1 MNAQMPATRTA
12 AASSPIFMIEPCP
25 NWRSI
30 WVRAPFNADSRALA
44 AFSCS
49 FSMRISSKLSEVHTL
64 GARPDGKFAP
74 LRVAFG
80 PLEQP
85 GPHAVQLGHS
95 AIGRHCGPAPADRG
109 LGGVNGSAR
118 LSRRLDRGDRESW
131 PGHRAHHP
139 EYARRRPPRWCAH
152 RARGI
157 ERAGGL
163 DARGRGRRS
172 GSDRR
177 LGAGVRGAQAAGAAY
192 LVLLGVRALRDA
204 VRPRVAPGPRIARP
218 GVDPAVPA
226 DRMSAAS
233 SKPSA
238 AFRQG
243 LLSDLGNPKMAVFFT
258 SLLPQFAPR
267 GGGFLAMSGLGLLFC
282 LLTFAWLAL
291 YASVV
296 ARASDLLRRP
306 RVKRTLDA
314 LMGTALVGLGVRIAG
329 QQRPG

>member
-1 MNAQMPATRTA
+1 MDLLAFLGVSIVVIVSPGQDTALTIRNTLVGGRRGGVLTALGVSSGQAVWTLA
-12 AASSPIFMIEPCP
+12 AAVGVAALIVASEPAF
-25 NWRSI
+25 
-30 WVRAPFNADSRALA
+30 VAL
-44 AFSCS
+44 
-49 FSMRISSKLSEVHTL
+49 KL
-64 GARPDGKFAP
+64 
-74 LRVAFG
+74 
-80 PLEQP
+80 
-85 GPHAVQLGHS
+85 
-95 AIGRHCGPAPADRG
+95 
-109 LGGVNGSAR
+109 
-118 LSRRLDRGDRESW
+118 
-131 PGHRAHHP
+131 
-139 EYARRRPPRWCAH
+139 
-152 RARGI
+152 
-157 ERAGGL
+157 
-163 DARGRGRRS
+163 
-172 GSDRR
+172 
-177 LGAGVRGAQAAGAAY
+177 AGAAY